1 MAEFVE
7 DVIAV
12 VCEGVVQMDGVKAA
26 GAVVLDVFD
35 VVEGWGVCIVL
46 GRW

>member
-7 DVIAV
+7 DVMAV
-12 VCEGVVQMDGVKAA
+12 VCEGVVQMDGVK
-26 GAVVLDVFD
+26 VLDVFD